1 MHSLSTKIFPKTKRG
16 GAKNGL
22 TYYITYHFNRL
33 TLYGKI
39 YMTYALPRQRGCHLK
54 RGWVCWG
61 GGGKFKQH
69 TIWRDLALKYI
80 LISCHVTEL
89 QIPIG

>member
-54 RGWVCWG
+54 RG
-61 GGGKFKQH
+61 
-69 TIWRDLALKYI
+69 
-80 LISCHVTEL
+80 
-89 QIPIG
+89 

>member
-16 GAKNGL
+16 GAKSGL

-39 YMTYALPRQRGCHLK
+39 YMTYALPRQRG
-54 RGWVCWG
+54 G
-61 GGGKFKQH
+61 GGGVP
-69 TIWRDLALKYI
+69 LKTRLVLLGRRREI
-80 LISCHVTEL
+80 
-89 QIPIG
+89 